1 MKGDAMSERTGIFA
15 GDNPFELARSWLS
28 EAEATEL
35 NDPNAVSLASV
46 DESGMPNVRVVL
58 LKSIEE
64 DAFVIYTNF
73 TSAKGQEILRA
84 GKAAFVMH
92 WKSLRRQ
99 VRVRGL
105 VEREDGEI
113 ADAYYKSRPLES
125 RYGAWASRQS
135 QPLNSRAEL
144 MAEHAKVQ
152 EQLGD
157 DPDRPSFWG
166 GLRIFPLEMEF
177 WADGEY
183 RLHDRFKWERATLD
197 TNWKI
202 SRLFP

>member
-28 EAEATEL
+28 EAEALEP

-58 LKSIEE
+58 LKSIED
-64 DAFVIYTNF
+64 DAFVIYTNY
-73 TSAKGQEILRA
+73 TSAKGREILGS

-105 VEREDGEI
+105 VKREDGEI
-113 ADAYYKSRPLES
+113 ADNYYKSRPLES

-135 QPLNSRAEL
+135 QPLGSRDEL

-152 EQLGD
+152 ERLSN
-157 DPDRPSFWG
+157 DPDRPPFWG
-166 GLRIFPLEMEF
+166 GLRIIPVEMEF

>member
-1 MKGDAMSERTGIFA
+1 MSERTGIFA

-58 LKSIEE
+58 LKSIED
-64 DAFVIYTNF
+64 DAFVIYTNY
-73 TSAKGQEILRA
+73 TSAKGNEILGS

-113 ADAYYKSRPLES
+113 ADTYYKSRPLES